1 MRAQLGKQWWLSGID
16 AVWERVGSQW
26 ASETAHDHSASTF
39 KSKHLGNSHI
49 FLALESLEVD
59 GHEPL
64 SEIVGNQGPKEANK
78 RPAKTNILSA

>member
-1 MRAQLGKQWWLSGID
+1 M
-16 AVWERVGSQW
+16 
-26 ASETAHDHSASTF
+26 F
-39 KSKHLGNSHI
+39 KSKHLGDSNI

-64 SEIVGNQGPKEANK
+64 SEIVDNQGPKEANK